1 MKLYDAKT
9 SFAAGEL
16 SPVLHA
22 RIDLAQYHVGARTIR
37 NFIVLPQGALI
48 NRPGTTVLDPERSY
62 GAVRLVP
69 FVFSEED
76 SCVLAFGDGFVDRY
90 SFTGFRERI
99 QDSPYKT
106 AHLAR
111 LRWLQSADVLYLF
124 HPDVPIHMLRREME
138 NGHRVWKFAKVE
150 LDKGPFEDTNTDE
163 TKKLSFTE
171 LADFKYDM
179 HANFPLFLTWDLL
192 EALLKVEVKVKAAAG
207 DMELKPG
214 AKLPDGT
221 IPFGEWQ
228 TVKNVFGA
236 FTWRTTGK
244 WTGTVV
250 VERCLPEGW
259 VGKDEAHWT
268 WEPFKRYFS
277 NTGAEENFSFSGT
290 VEEYATHFRFAY
302 AGPANRVV
310 VSYSYEGGLIERILR
325 VKEIQNQQEATV
337 EDVEK
342 KGGYIPETDAW
353 SIGAFGPHYGYPSL
367 GIFHQERLV
376 LAATRHSPQT
386 LWMSQPASWHDFS
399 TSIPTKDSDSITVTL
414 ASKEVNAI
422 RGLASRGDLLIFTAG
437 AEWSAKA
444 GAKTDVFTPS
454 SIVITPSGYRGSHRL
469 APLDVGDATLYVQR
483 QGTTVRSMGYSL
495 EIDGYSSSDVSILAA
510 HIFEN
515 NPIVEWAYQQS
526 PWSIVWCALA
536 DGTVGALTIQREHQV
551 AAWARQIFGPGGHR
565 VEGVCC
571 IPGDVQDDLY
581 LAVRRGNGLQVER
594 LNRRFDG
601 AGSFKDAGAYTVHSV
616 LECLDWEQSAN
627 GTIQGRHKQ
636 VPALTLRLF
645 RTVTLKGGIVTE
657 NGAGL
662 DVLQFPDA
670 DSPGP
675 ADRLYTGDV
684 RLVAP
689 GGVGR
694 TCRVRLE
701 NDEPHPVTIL
711 GIFPEVVINAEEN

>member
-22 RIDLAQYHVGARTIR
+22 RVDLAQYHVGARAIR
-37 NFIVLPQGALI
+37 NFIVLPQGALV
-48 NRPGTTVLDPERSY
+48 NRPGTTVLDPGRSY

-90 SFTGFRERI
+90 TFTGFRERI
-99 QDSPYKT
+99 PGSPYKSS
-106 AHLAR
+106 HLAR

-138 NGHRVWKFAKVE
+138 NGRRVWKFAKVE
-150 LDKGPFEDTNTDE
+150 LDKGPFEDANTDE
-163 TKKLSFTE
+163 EKKLSFTE
-171 LADFKYDM
+171 RADFKYDM
-179 HANFPLFLTWDLL
+179 HANFPLFLTYDLL
-192 EALLKVEVKVKAAAG
+192 EALIKVEVKVKAWS
-207 DMELKPG
+207 DTFELKPAG
-214 AKLPDGT
+214 VTA
-221 IPFGEWQ
+221 FGEPV
-228 TVKNVFGA
+228 TVRNVFGA
-236 FTWRTTGK
+236 FSYRTTGK
-244 WTGTVV
+244 WTGTVK

-259 VGKDEAHWT
+259 VGKDEAD
-268 WEPFKRYFS
+268 WEWEEFKEYFS
-277 NTGAEENFSFSGT
+277 DGDAEENFAFSGT

-302 AGPANRVV
+302 AGPKRRVV
-310 VSYSYEGGLIERILR
+310 IAFDYEGGLIERVFR
-325 VKEIQNQQEATV
+325 VKEIISQQRAIV

-353 SIGAFGPHYGYPSL
+353 AIGAFGPHYGYPSL

-414 ASKEVNAI
+414 ASKEINAI

-437 AEWSAKA
+437 AEWAAKA

-469 APLDVGDATLYVQR
+469 APLDVGDATLFVQR

-495 EIDGYSSSDVSILAA
+495 EIDGYSSSDISILAA
-510 HIFEN
+510 HIFEG
-515 NPIVEWAYQQS
+515 NPVVEWAYQQS

-551 AAWARQIFGPGGHR
+551 TAWTRQIFGAQGHK

-594 LNRRFDG
+594 LNRRLDEGG
-601 AGSFKDAGAYTVHSV
+601 AESFKDAGAYAVHSV

-627 GTIQGRHKQ
+627 GTLQGRHKQ

-657 NGAGL
+657 NGAEL

-701 NDEPHPVTIL
+701 NDEPYPVTIL
-711 GIFPEVVINAEEN
+711 GIFPEVILNEN

>member
-1 MKLYDAKT
+1 M
-9 SFAAGEL
+9 
-16 SPVLHA
+16 
-22 RIDLAQYHVGARTIR
+22 
-37 NFIVLPQGALI
+37 
-48 NRPGTTVLDPERSY
+48 
-62 GAVRLVP
+62 RLVP

-90 SFTGFRERI
+90 TYTGYRERI
-99 QDSPYKT
+99 PDSPYKA

-150 LDKGPFEDTNTDE
+150 LDKGPFEDANTDE

-171 LADFKYDM
+171 LPDFKYGM

-192 EALLKVEVKVKAAAG
+192 EALLKVEVKIKGWSDTFEVKPAG
-207 DMELKPG
+207 VT
-214 AKLPDGT
+214 A
-221 IPFGEWQ
+221 FGEWV

-236 FTWRTTGK
+236 FTYRTTGK
-244 WTGTVV
+244 WTGTIK

-259 VGKDEAHWT
+259 VGKDEAD
-268 WEPFKRYFS
+268 WEWEEFKEYFS
-277 NTGAEENFSFSGT
+277 DGVAEENFAFSGT

-302 AGPANRVV
+302 AGPKRRVV
-310 VSYSYEGGLIERILR
+310 IAFDYEGGLIERILR
-325 VKEIQNQQEATV
+325 VKEIISQQRAIV

-414 ASKEVNAI
+414 ASKEINAI
-422 RGLASRGDLLIFTAG
+422 QGLASRGDLLIFTVG
-437 AEWSAKA
+437 GEWAAKA

-469 APLDVGDATLYVQR
+469 APLDVGDATLFVQR

-495 EIDGYSSSDVSILAA
+495 EIDGYSSSDISILAA
-510 HIFEN
+510 HMFEN
-515 NPIVEWAYQQS
+515 NPVVAWAYQQT
-526 PWSIVWCALA
+526 PWSIVWCVLA
-536 DGTVGALTIQREHQV
+536 DGTVGTLTLQREHQV
-551 AAWARQIFGPGGHR
+551 TAWTRQVFGLQGHK
-565 VEGVCC
+565 VGGVCC

-581 LAVRRGNGLQVER
+581 LAVRRGDGLQVER
-594 LNRRFDG
+594 LNRRLDTGTSG
-601 AGSFKDAGAYTVHSV
+601 ATFKDAGAYTVHSV
-616 LECLDWEQSAN
+616 LECLDWEQSVN
-627 GTIQGRHKQ
+627 GTLQGRHKQ
-636 VPALTLRLF
+636 VPALTLRLL

-657 NGAGL
+657 NGADL

-675 ADRLYTGDV
+675 ANRLYTGDV

-701 NDEPHPVTIL
+701 NDEPYPVTIL
-711 GIFPEVVINAEEN
+711 GIFPEVILNED

>member
-22 RIDLAQYHVGARTIR
+22 RVDLAQYHVGARAIR
-37 NFIVLPQGALI
+37 NFIVLPQGALV
-48 NRPGTTVLDPERSY
+48 NRPGTTVLDPGRSY

-90 SFTGFRERI
+90 TFTGFRERI
-99 QDSPYKT
+99 PGSPYKSS
-106 AHLAR
+106 HLAR

-138 NGHRVWKFAKVE
+138 NGRRVWKFAKVE
-150 LDKGPFEDTNTDE
+150 LDKGPFEDANTDE
-163 TKKLSFTE
+163 EKKLSFTE
-171 LADFKYDM
+171 RADFKYDM
-179 HANFPLFLTWDLL
+179 HANFPLFLTYDLL
-192 EALLKVEVKVKAAAG
+192 EALIKVEVKVKAWS
-207 DMELKPG
+207 DTFELKPAG
-214 AKLPDGT
+214 VTA
-221 IPFGEWQ
+221 FGEPV
-228 TVKNVFGA
+228 TVRNVFGA
-236 FTWRTTGK
+236 FSYRTTGK
-244 WTGTVV
+244 WTGTVK

-259 VGKDEAHWT
+259 VGKDEAD
-268 WEPFKRYFS
+268 WEWEEFKEYFS
-277 NTGAEENFSFSGT
+277 DGDAEENFAFSGT

-302 AGPANRVV
+302 AGPKRRVV
-310 VSYSYEGGLIERILR
+310 IAFDYEGGLIERVFR
-325 VKEIQNQQEATV
+325 VKEIISQQRAIV

-353 SIGAFGPHYGYPSL
+353 AIGAFGPHYGYPSL

-414 ASKEVNAI
+414 ASKEINAI

-437 AEWSAKA
+437 AEWAAKA

-469 APLDVGDATLYVQR
+469 APLDVGDATLFVQR

-495 EIDGYSSSDVSILAA
+495 EIDGYSSSDISILAA
-510 HIFEN
+510 HIFEG
-515 NPIVEWAYQQS
+515 NPVVEWAYQQS

-551 AAWARQIFGPGGHR
+551 TAWTRQIFGAQGHK

-594 LNRRFDG
+594 LNRRLDT
-601 AGSFKDAGAYTVHSV
+601 AAPDATFKDAGAYPVHSV

-627 GTIQGRHKQ
+627 GTLQGRHKQ

-657 NGAGL
+657 NGAEL
-662 DVLQFPDA
+662 DVLQFPNA

-701 NDEPHPVTIL
+701 NDEPYPVTIL
-711 GIFPEVVINAEEN
+711 GIFPEVVVNAEEN

>member
-22 RIDLAQYHVGARTIR
+22 RVDLAQYHVGARAIR
-37 NFIVLPQGALI
+37 NFIVLPQGALV
-48 NRPGTTVLDPERSY
+48 NRPGTTVLDPGRSY

-90 SFTGFRERI
+90 SFTGYRERI
-99 QDSPYKT
+99 PGSPYKA

-124 HPDVPIHMLRREME
+124 HPDVPIHMLRRETE
-138 NGHRVWKFAKVE
+138 NGRRVWKFAKVE
-150 LDKGPFEDTNTDE
+150 LDKGPFEDANTDE
-163 TKKLSFTE
+163 EKKLSFTE
-171 LADFKYDM
+171 RADFKYDM

-192 EALLKVEVKVKAAAG
+192 EVLIKVEVKVKAWSDTFELRPAG
-207 DMELKPG
+207 VT
-214 AKLPDGT
+214 A
-221 IPFGEWQ
+221 FGEPV
-228 TVKNVFGA
+228 TVRNVFGA
-236 FTWRTTGK
+236 FSYRTTGK
-244 WTGTVV
+244 WTGTIR

-259 VGKDEAHWT
+259 VGKPSEDEWV
-268 WEPFKRYFS
+268 WEPFKEYFS
-277 NTGAEENFSFSGT
+277 DGNAEENFAFSGA
-290 VEEYATHFRFAY
+290 VEEYATHFRFSY
-302 AGPANRVV
+302 AGPKNRVV
-310 VSYSYEGGLIERILR
+310 VAFDYEGGLIERILR
-325 VKEIQNQQEATV
+325 VKEIISQQEATV

-437 AEWSAKA
+437 AEWAAKA

-469 APLDVGDATLYVQR
+469 APLDVGDATLFVQR

-495 EIDGYSSSDVSILAA
+495 EIDGYSSSDISILAA
-510 HIFEN
+510 HIFEG
-515 NPIVEWAYQQS
+515 NPVVEWAYQQS

-551 AAWARQIFGPGGHR
+551 TAWTRQIFGAQGHK

-594 LNRRFDG
+594 LNRRLDEGG
-601 AGSFKDAGAYTVHSV
+601 AESFKDAGAYAVHSV

-627 GTIQGRHKQ
+627 GTLQGRHKQ

-657 NGAGL
+657 NGAEL

-701 NDEPHPVTIL
+701 NDEPYPVTIL
-711 GIFPEVVINAEEN
+711 GIFPEVILNEN

>member
-22 RIDLAQYHVGARTIR
+22 RVDLAQYHVGARTIR

-48 NRPGTTVLDPERSY
+48 NRPGTTVLDPGRSY

-106 AHLAR
+106 SHLAR
-111 LRWLQSADVLYLF
+111 LWWLQSADVLYLF

-150 LDKGPFEDTNTDE
+150 LDKGPFEDANTDSD
-163 TKKLSFTE
+163 KKLSFTE
-171 LADFKYDM
+171 RPDFKYDM
-179 HANFPLFLTWDLL
+179 HANFPLFLSYDLL
-192 EALLKVEVKVKAAAG
+192 GALLKVEVKVKAWS
-207 DMELKPG
+207 DTFELKP
-214 AKLPDGT
+214 ADVT
-221 IPFGEWQ
+221 TFGEPV
-228 TVKNVFGA
+228 TVRNVFGA
-236 FTWRTTGK
+236 FSYRTTGK
-244 WTGTVV
+244 WTGTVK

-259 VGKDEAHWT
+259 VGKEESAWV
-268 WEPFKRYFS
+268 WEEFKEYFS
-277 NTGAEENFSFSGT
+277 DGDAEENFSFSGA
-290 VEEYATHFRFAY
+290 VEEYATHFRFSY
-302 AGPANRVV
+302 AGPKKRVIV
-310 VSYSYEGGLIERILR
+310 TFSYEGGVIERILR
-325 VKEIQNQQEATV
+325 VKEIISQQRAIV

-342 KGGYIPETDAW
+342 KGGYIPDTDAW
-353 SIGAFGPHYGYPSL
+353 AIGAFGPHYGYPSM

-422 RGLASRGDLLIFTAG
+422 RGLASRGDLLILTSG
-437 AEWSAKA
+437 GEWQAKA

-454 SIVITPSGYRGSHRL
+454 SIVITPSGYRGSHTL
-469 APLDVGDATLYVQR
+469 APLDVGDVTLFVQR
-483 QGTTVRSMGYSL
+483 HGTTVRSMGYSL
-495 EIDGYSSSDVSILAA
+495 EVDGYTSSDVSILAA
-510 HIFEN
+510 HMFEN
-515 NPIVEWAYQQS
+515 NPVVAWAYQQT
-526 PWSIVWCALA
+526 PWSVVWCVLA

-551 AAWARQIFGPGGHR
+551 TAWTRQVFGPQGHK
-565 VEGVCC
+565 VKDVCC
-571 IPGDVQDDLY
+571 IPGTTQDDVY
-581 LAVRRGNGLQVER
+581 LAVGRGDGLQVER

-601 AGSFKDAGAYTVHSV
+601 AGSFKDAGAHTVHSV
-616 LECLDWEQSAN
+616 LECLDWEQQVN
-627 GTIQGRHKQ
+627 GTLQGRHKQ
-636 VPALTLRLF
+636 VPALTLRLL
-645 RTVTLKGGIVTE
+645 RTVSLKGGIVTE
-657 NGAGL
+657 NSAEL
-662 DVLQFPDA
+662 DALQFPGSE
-670 DSPGP
+670 SPGASSAP
-675 ADRLYTGDV
+675 YTGDV

-701 NDEPHPVTIL
+701 NDEPYPVTIL
-711 GIFPEVVINAEEN
+711 GIFPEVILNED

>member
-22 RIDLAQYHVGARTIR
+22 RVDLAQYHVGARAIR
-37 NFIVLPQGALI
+37 NFIVLPQGALV

-90 SFTGFRERI
+90 TFTGFRERI
-99 QDSPYKT
+99 PGSPYKSS
-106 AHLAR
+106 HLAR

-138 NGHRVWKFAKVE
+138 NGRRVWKFAKVE
-150 LDKGPFEDTNTDE
+150 LDKGPFEDANTDE
-163 TKKLSFTE
+163 EKKLSFTE
-171 LADFKYDM
+171 QSNFKYEM
-179 HANFPLFLTWDLL
+179 HANFPLFLTYDLL
-192 EALLKVEVKVKAAAG
+192 EALIKVEVKIKGWSDTFEVKPAG
-207 DMELKPG
+207 VT
-214 AKLPDGT
+214 A
-221 IPFGEWQ
+221 FGEWV

-236 FTWRTTGK
+236 FTYRTTGK
-244 WTGTVV
+244 WTGTIKVD
-250 VERCLPEGW
+250 RCLPEGW
-259 VGKDEAHWT
+259 VGKDEAD
-268 WEPFKRYFS
+268 WEWEEFKEYFS
-277 NTGAEENFSFSGT
+277 DGDAEENFAFSGT

-302 AGPANRVV
+302 AGPKRRVV
-310 VSYSYEGGLIERILR
+310 IAFDYEGGLIERVFR
-325 VKEIQNQQEATV
+325 VKEIISQQRAIV

-414 ASKEVNAI
+414 ASKEINEI

-469 APLDVGDATLYVQR
+469 APLDVGDATLFVQR

-495 EIDGYSSSDVSILAA
+495 EIDGYSSSDISILAA
-510 HIFEN
+510 HIFEG
-515 NPIVEWAYQQS
+515 NPVVEWAYQQT
-526 PWSIVWCALA
+526 PWSIVWCVLA
-536 DGTVGALTIQREHQV
+536 DGTVGTLTLQREHQV
-551 AAWARQIFGPGGHR
+551 TAWTRQVFGLQGHK
-565 VEGVCC
+565 VGGVCC
-571 IPGDVQDDLY
+571 IPGDVQDDVY
-581 LAVRRGNGLQVER
+581 LAVRRGDGLQVER
-594 LNRRFDG
+594 LNRRLDTAASG
-601 AGSFKDAGAYTVHSV
+601 ATFKDAGAYTVHSV

-627 GTIQGRHKQ
+627 GTLQGRHKQ
-636 VPALTLRLF
+636 VPTLTLRLF
-645 RTVTLKGGIVTE
+645 RTVTLRGGIVTE
-657 NGAGL
+657 NGAEL
-662 DVLQFPDA
+662 DVLQFPNA

-701 NDEPHPVTIL
+701 NDEPYPVTIL
-711 GIFPEVVINAEEN
+711 GIFPEVVISAEEN

>member
-99 QDSPYKT
+99 QDSPYKSS
-106 AHLAR
+106 HLAR

-124 HPDVPIHMLRREME
+124 HPDVPIHTLRREME

-171 LADFKYDM
+171 RPDFKYDL
-179 HANFPLFLTWDLL
+179 HANFPLFLTYDLL
-192 EALLKVEVKVKAAAG
+192 EALIKVEVKIKAWSDTFEVKPAG
-207 DMELKPG
+207 VT
-214 AKLPDGT
+214 A
-221 IPFGEWQ
+221 FGEWV

-236 FTWRTTGK
+236 FTYRTTGK
-244 WTGTVV
+244 WTGTVK

-259 VGKDEAHWT
+259 VGKDEAD
-268 WEPFKRYFS
+268 WEWEEFKEYFS
-277 NTGAEENFSFSGT
+277 DGDAEENFSFSGT
-290 VEEYATHFRFAY
+290 VEEYATHFRFSY
-302 AGPANRVV
+302 AGPKKRVV
-310 VSYSYEGGLIERILR
+310 IAFDYEGGLIERVFR
-325 VKEIQNQQEATV
+325 VKEIISQQRAIV

-342 KGGYIPETDAW
+342 KGGYIPEADAW
-353 SIGAFGPHYGYPSL
+353 AIGAFGPHYGYPSM

-376 LAATRHSPQT
+376 LARTRHSPQSI
-386 LWMSQPASWHDFS
+386 WMSQPASWHDFS
-399 TSIPTKDSDSITVTL
+399 TSIPAKDSDAITVTL
-414 ASKEVNAI
+414 ASTQINEI
-422 RGLASRGDLLIFTAG
+422 RGLASRGDLLLLTSG
-437 AEWSAKA
+437 GEWQAKA

-454 SIVITPSGYRGSHRL
+454 SIVITPSGYRGSHML
-469 APLDVGDATLYVQR
+469 APLDVGDVTLFVQR
-483 QGTTVRSMGYSL
+483 HGTTVRSMGYSL
-495 EIDGYSSSDVSILAA
+495 EVDGYSSSDLSILAA
-510 HIFEN
+510 HMFEN
-515 NPIVEWAYQQS
+515 NPVVAWAYQQT
-526 PWSIVWCALA
+526 PWSVVWCVLA

-594 LNRRFDG
+594 LNRRLDTAASG
-601 AGSFKDAGAYTVHSV
+601 ATFKDAGAYTVHSV

-657 NGAGL
+657 NGADL

-701 NDEPHPVTIL
+701 NDEPYPVTIL
-711 GIFPEVVINAEEN
+711 GIFPEVVVSVEEN

>member
-90 SFTGFRERI
+90 TFTGFRERI
-99 QDSPYKT
+99 PDSPYKSS
-106 AHLAR
+106 HLAR

-138 NGHRVWKFAKVE
+138 NGHRVWRFAKVE
-150 LDKGPFEDTNTDE
+150 LDRGPFEDVNTDE

-171 LADFKYDM
+171 RADFKYDLY
-179 HANFPLFLTWDLL
+179 ANFPLFLTYDLL
-192 EALLKVEVKVKAAAG
+192 EALIKVEVKIKGWSDTFEVKPAGVAA
-207 DMELKPG
+207 
-214 AKLPDGT
+214 
-221 IPFGEWQ
+221 FGEPV

-236 FTWRTTGK
+236 FSYRTTGK
-244 WTGTVV
+244 WTGTVK

-259 VGKDEAHWT
+259 VGKDEAD
-268 WEPFKRYFS
+268 WEWEEFKEYFS
-277 NTGAEENFSFSGT
+277 DGDAEENFSFSGT

-302 AGPANRVV
+302 AGPKRRVV
-310 VSYSYEGGLIERILR
+310 IAFDYEGGLIERVFR
-325 VKEIQNQQEATV
+325 VKEIISQQRAIV

-414 ASKEVNAI
+414 ASKEINEI

-469 APLDVGDATLYVQR
+469 APLDVGDATLFVQR

-495 EIDGYSSSDVSILAA
+495 EIDGYSSSDISILAA
-510 HIFEN
+510 HIFEG
-515 NPIVEWAYQQS
+515 NPVVEWAYQQT
-526 PWSIVWCALA
+526 PWSIVWCVLA
-536 DGTVGALTIQREHQV
+536 DGTVGTLTLQREHQV
-551 AAWARQIFGPGGHR
+551 TAWTRQVFGLQGHK
-565 VEGVCC
+565 VGGVCC
-571 IPGDVQDDLY
+571 IPGDVQDDVY
-581 LAVRRGNGLQVER
+581 LAVRRGDGLQVER
-594 LNRRFDG
+594 LNRRLDTGTSG
-601 AGSFKDAGAYTVHSV
+601 ATFKDAGAYTVHSV

-627 GTIQGRHKQ
+627 GTLQGRHKQ

-645 RTVTLKGGIVTE
+645 RTVTLRGGIVTE
-657 NGAGL
+657 NGAEL
-662 DVLQFPDA
+662 DVLQFPNA

-701 NDEPHPVTIL
+701 NDEPYPVTIL
-711 GIFPEVVINAEEN
+711 GIFPEVVVSAEEN

>member
-22 RIDLAQYHVGARTIR
+22 RVDLAQYHVGARAIR

-48 NRPGTTVLDPERSY
+48 NRPGTTVLDPGRSY

-90 SFTGFRERI
+90 TYTGFHERI
-99 QDSPYKT
+99 QDSPYK
-106 AHLAR
+106 ASHLAR

-138 NGHRVWKFAKVE
+138 NGHRIWKFAKVE

-163 TKKLSFTE
+163 EKKLSFTE
-171 LADFKYDM
+171 QSNFKYEM
-179 HANFPLFLTWDLL
+179 HANFPLFLTYDLL
-192 EALLKVEVKVKAAAG
+192 EALIKVEVKIKGWSDTFEVKPAG
-207 DMELKPG
+207 VT
-214 AKLPDGT
+214 A
-221 IPFGEWQ
+221 FGEWV

-236 FTWRTTGK
+236 FSYRTTGK
-244 WTGTVV
+244 WTGTVK

-259 VGKDEAHWT
+259 VGKDEAD
-268 WEPFKRYFS
+268 WEWEEFKEYFS
-277 NTGAEENFSFSGT
+277 DGDAEENFAFSGT

-302 AGPANRVV
+302 AGPKRRVV
-310 VSYSYEGGLIERILR
+310 IAFDYEGGLIERVFR
-325 VKEIQNQQEATV
+325 VKEIISQQRAIV

-353 SIGAFGPHYGYPSL
+353 AIGAFGPHYGYPSL

-399 TSIPTKDSDSITVTL
+399 TSIPTKDSDAITVTL
-414 ASKEVNAI
+414 ASKEINAI
-422 RGLASRGDLLIFTAG
+422 QGLASRGDLLIFTAG
-437 AEWSAKA
+437 GEWAAKA

-469 APLDVGDATLYVQR
+469 APLDVGDVTLFVQR

-495 EIDGYSSSDVSILAA
+495 EIDGYSSSDISILAA
-510 HIFEN
+510 HMFEN
-515 NPIVEWAYQQS
+515 NPVVAWAYQQT
-526 PWSIVWCALA
+526 PWSIVWCVLA
-536 DGTVGALTIQREHQV
+536 DGTVGTLTLQREHQV
-551 AAWARQIFGPGGHR
+551 TAWTRQVFGLQGHK
-565 VEGVCC
+565 VGGVCC

-581 LAVRRGNGLQVER
+581 LAVRRGDGLQVER
-594 LNRRFDG
+594 LNRRLDTGTSG
-601 AGSFKDAGAYTVHSV
+601 ATFKDAGAYTVHSV

-627 GTIQGRHKQ
+627 GTLQGRHKQ
-636 VPALTLRLF
+636 VPALTLRLL

-657 NGAGL
+657 NGAEL

-711 GIFPEVVINAEEN
+711 GIFPEVVVNAEEN

>member
-48 NRPGTTVLDPERSY
+48 NRPGTTVLDPGRSY

-90 SFTGFRERI
+90 SFTGYRERI
-99 QDSPYKT
+99 QGSPYKSS
-106 AHLAR
+106 HLAR

-124 HPDVPIHMLRREME
+124 HPDVPIHMLRRETE
-138 NGHRVWKFAKVE
+138 NGRRVWKFAKVE
-150 LDKGPFEDTNTDE
+150 LDKGPFEDANTDE

-171 LADFKYDM
+171 QADFKYDM

-192 EALLKVEVKVKAAAG
+192 EALIKVEVKVKAWSDTFELRPAG
-207 DMELKPG
+207 VT
-214 AKLPDGT
+214 A
-221 IPFGEWQ
+221 FGEPV
-228 TVKNVFGA
+228 TVRNVFGA
-236 FTWRTTGK
+236 FSYRTTGK
-244 WTGTVV
+244 WTGTIR

-259 VGKDEAHWT
+259 VGKPSEDEWV
-268 WEPFKRYFS
+268 WEPFKEYFS
-277 NTGAEENFSFSGT
+277 DGNAEENFAFSGA
-290 VEEYATHFRFAY
+290 VEEYATHFRFSY
-302 AGPANRVV
+302 AGPKNRVV
-310 VSYSYEGGLIERILR
+310 VAFDYEGGLIERILR
-325 VKEIQNQQEATV
+325 VKEIISQQEATV

-399 TSIPTKDSDSITVTL
+399 TSIPAKDSDAITVTL
-414 ASKEVNAI
+414 ASKEINEI

-469 APLDVGDATLYVQR
+469 APLDVGDATLFVQR

-495 EIDGYSSSDVSILAA
+495 EIDGYSSSDISILAA
-510 HIFEN
+510 HIFEG
-515 NPIVEWAYQQS
+515 NPVVEWAYQQS

-536 DGTVGALTIQREHQV
+536 DGTVGALTLQREHQV
-551 AAWARQIFGPGGHR
+551 AAWARQVFGPGGHK

-594 LNRRFDG
+594 LDRRFDG
-601 AGSFKDAGAYTVHSV
+601 TGSFKDAGAYAVHSV
-616 LECLDWEQSAN
+616 LECLDWEQSVD
-627 GTIQGRHKQ
+627 GTLQGRHKQ
-636 VPALTLRLF
+636 VPALTLRLL

-657 NGAGL
+657 NSAEL
-662 DVLQFPDA
+662 DALQFPGSE
-670 DSPGP
+670 SPGASSAP
-675 ADRLYTGDV
+675 YTGDV

-701 NDEPHPVTIL
+701 NDEPYPVTIL

>member
-37 NFIVLPQGALI
+37 NFLVLPQGALV
-48 NRPGTTVLDPERSY
+48 NRPGTTVLDPGRSY

-90 SFTGFRERI
+90 TYTGFHERI

-106 AHLAR
+106 SHLAR

-138 NGHRVWKFAKVE
+138 NGHRIWKFAKVE

-163 TKKLSFTE
+163 EKKLSFTE
-171 LADFKYDM
+171 QSNFKYEM
-179 HANFPLFLTWDLL
+179 HANFPLFLTYDLL
-192 EALLKVEVKVKAAAG
+192 EALIKVEVKIKGWSDTFEVKPAG
-207 DMELKPG
+207 VT
-214 AKLPDGT
+214 A
-221 IPFGEWQ
+221 FGEWV

-236 FTWRTTGK
+236 FSYRTTGK
-244 WTGTVV
+244 WTGTVK

-259 VGKDEAHWT
+259 VGKDEAD
-268 WEPFKRYFS
+268 WEWEEFKEYFS
-277 NTGAEENFSFSGT
+277 DGDAEENFAFSGT

-302 AGPANRVV
+302 AGPKRRVV
-310 VSYSYEGGLIERILR
+310 IAFDYEGGLIERVLR
-325 VKEIQNQQEATV
+325 VKEIISQQRAIV
-337 EDVEK
+337 KDVEK

-353 SIGAFGPHYGYPSL
+353 AIGAFGPHYGYPSL

-399 TSIPTKDSDSITVTL
+399 TSIPAKDSDAITVTL
-414 ASKEVNAI
+414 ASKEINAI
-422 RGLASRGDLLIFTAG
+422 QGLASRGDLLIFTTG
-437 AEWSAKA
+437 GEWSAKA

-469 APLDVGDATLYVQR
+469 APLDVGDVTLFVQR

-495 EIDGYSSSDVSILAA
+495 EIDGYSSSDISILAA
-510 HIFEN
+510 HMFEN
-515 NPIVEWAYQQS
+515 NPVVAWAYQQT
-526 PWSIVWCALA
+526 PWSIVWCVLA
-536 DGTVGALTIQREHQV
+536 DGTVGTLTLQREHQV
-551 AAWARQIFGPGGHR
+551 TAWTRQVFGLQGHK
-565 VEGVCC
+565 VGGVCC

-581 LAVRRGNGLQVER
+581 LAVRRGDGLQVER
-594 LNRRFDG
+594 LNRRLDTGTSG
-601 AGSFKDAGAYTVHSV
+601 ATFKDAGAYTVHSV
-616 LECLDWEQSAN
+616 LECLDWEQSVN
-627 GTIQGRHKQ
+627 GTLQGRHKQ
-636 VPALTLRLF
+636 VPALTLRLL

-657 NGAGL
+657 NGAEL
-662 DVLQFPDA
+662 DTLQFPDA

-675 ADRLYTGDV
+675 ADRLYTGDI

-701 NDEPHPVTIL
+701 NDEPYPVTIL
-711 GIFPEVVINAEEN
+711 GIFPEVVVSVEEN

>member
-22 RIDLAQYHVGARTIR
+22 RVDLAQYHVGARAIR

-48 NRPGTTVLDPERSY
+48 NRPGTTVLDPGRSY

-90 SFTGFRERI
+90 TYTGFHERI

-106 AHLAR
+106 SHLAR

-138 NGHRVWKFAKVE
+138 NGHRIWKFAKVE

-163 TKKLSFTE
+163 EKKLSFTE
-171 LADFKYDM
+171 QSNFKYEM
-179 HANFPLFLTWDLL
+179 HANFPLFLTYDLL
-192 EALLKVEVKVKAAAG
+192 EALIKVEVKIKGWSDTFEVKPAG
-207 DMELKPG
+207 VT
-214 AKLPDGT
+214 A
-221 IPFGEWQ
+221 FGEWV

-236 FTWRTTGK
+236 FSYRTTGK
-244 WTGTVV
+244 WTGTVK

-259 VGKDEAHWT
+259 VGKDEAD
-268 WEPFKRYFS
+268 WEWEEFKEYFS
-277 NTGAEENFSFSGT
+277 DGDAEENFAFSGT

-302 AGPANRVV
+302 AGPKRRVV
-310 VSYSYEGGLIERILR
+310 IAFDYEGGLIERVFR
-325 VKEIQNQQEATV
+325 VKEIISQQRAIV

-353 SIGAFGPHYGYPSL
+353 AIGAFGPHYGYPSL

-399 TSIPTKDSDSITVTL
+399 TSIPTKDSDAITVTL
-414 ASKEVNAI
+414 ASKEINAI
-422 RGLASRGDLLIFTAG
+422 QGLASRGDLLIFTAG
-437 AEWSAKA
+437 GEWAAKA

-469 APLDVGDATLYVQR
+469 APLDVGDVTLFVQR

-495 EIDGYSSSDVSILAA
+495 EIDGYSSSDISILAA
-510 HIFEN
+510 HMFEN
-515 NPIVEWAYQQS
+515 NPVVAWAYQQT
-526 PWSIVWCALA
+526 PWSIVWCVLA
-536 DGTVGALTIQREHQV
+536 DGTVGTLTLQREHQV
-551 AAWARQIFGPGGHR
+551 TAWTRQVFGLQGHK
-565 VEGVCC
+565 VGGVCC

-581 LAVRRGNGLQVER
+581 LAVRRGDGLQVER
-594 LNRRFDG
+594 LNRRLDTGTSG
-601 AGSFKDAGAYTVHSV
+601 ATFKDAGAYTVHSV

-627 GTIQGRHKQ
+627 GTLQGRHKQ
-636 VPALTLRLF
+636 VPALTLRLL

-657 NGAGL
+657 NGAEL

-675 ADRLYTGDV
+675 ADRLSTGDV

-701 NDEPHPVTIL
+701 NDEPYPVTIL
-711 GIFPEVVINAEEN
+711 GIFPEVVVNAEEN

>member
-37 NFIVLPQGALI
+37 NFLVLPQGALI
-48 NRPGTTVLDPERSY
+48 NRPGTTVLDPGRSY

-90 SFTGFRERI
+90 TYTGFHERI

-106 AHLAR
+106 SHLAR

-138 NGHRVWKFAKVE
+138 NGHRIWKFAKVE

-163 TKKLSFTE
+163 EKKLSFTE
-171 LADFKYDM
+171 QSNFKYEM
-179 HANFPLFLTWDLL
+179 HANFPLFLTYDLL
-192 EALLKVEVKVKAAAG
+192 EALIKVEVKIKGWSDTFEVKPAG
-207 DMELKPG
+207 VT
-214 AKLPDGT
+214 A
-221 IPFGEWQ
+221 FGEWV

-236 FTWRTTGK
+236 FSYRTTGK
-244 WTGTVV
+244 WTGTVK

-259 VGKDEAHWT
+259 VGKDEAD
-268 WEPFKRYFS
+268 WEWEEFKEYFS
-277 NTGAEENFSFSGT
+277 DGDAEENFAFSGT

-302 AGPANRVV
+302 AGPKRRIVIAFD
-310 VSYSYEGGLIERILR
+310 YEGGLIERVFR
-325 VKEIQNQQEATV
+325 VKEIISQQRAIV

-353 SIGAFGPHYGYPSL
+353 AIGAFGPHYGYPSL

-399 TSIPTKDSDSITVTL
+399 TSIPTKDSDAITVTL
-414 ASKEVNAI
+414 ASKEINAI
-422 RGLASRGDLLIFTAG
+422 QGLASRGDLLIFTAG
-437 AEWSAKA
+437 GEWAAKA

-469 APLDVGDATLYVQR
+469 APLDVGDVTLFVQR

-495 EIDGYSSSDVSILAA
+495 EIDGYSSSDISILAA
-510 HIFEN
+510 HMFEN
-515 NPIVEWAYQQS
+515 NPVVAWAYQQT
-526 PWSIVWCALA
+526 PWSIVWCVLA
-536 DGTVGALTIQREHQV
+536 DGTVGTLTLQREHQV
-551 AAWARQIFGPGGHR
+551 TAWTRQVFGLQGHK
-565 VEGVCC
+565 VGGVCC

-581 LAVRRGNGLQVER
+581 LAVRRGDGLQVER
-594 LNRRFDG
+594 LNRRLDTGTSG
-601 AGSFKDAGAYTVHSV
+601 ATFKDAGAYTVHSV
-616 LECLDWEQSAN
+616 LECLDWEQSVN
-627 GTIQGRHKQ
+627 GTLQGRHKQ
-636 VPALTLRLF
+636 VPALTLRLL

-657 NGAGL
+657 NGAEL
-662 DVLQFPDA
+662 DTLQFPDA

-701 NDEPHPVTIL
+701 NDEPYPVTIL
-711 GIFPEVVINAEEN
+711 GIFPEVVVNAEEN

>member
-62 GAVRLVP
+62 GAARLVP

-99 QDSPYKT
+99 PDSPYKSS
-106 AHLAR
+106 HLAR

-124 HPDVPIHMLRREME
+124 HPDVPIHTLRREME

-150 LDKGPFEDTNTDE
+150 LDKGPFEDANTDE
-163 TKKLSFTE
+163 KKKLSFIE
-171 LADFKYDM
+171 RPNFQYWLS
-179 HANFPLFLTWDLL
+179 ANFPLFLTYDLL
-192 EALLKVEVKVKAAAG
+192 DALLKIEVKVKAWSGTLDLA
-207 DMELKPG
+207 PG
-214 AKLPDGT
+214 VPVV
-221 IPFGEWQ
+221 
-228 TVKNVFGA
+228 VKDVFGP
-236 FTWRTTGK
+236 FTYRTTGK
-244 WTGTVV
+244 WTGSVK
-250 VERCLPEGW
+250 VERCPPEGW
-259 VGKDEAHWT
+259 VGKANEGEWV
-268 WEPFKRYFS
+268 WGNFKEYFS
-277 NTGAEENFSFSGT
+277 DKDAEENFAFSGT
-290 VEEYATHFRFAY
+290 VEEYATHFRFTY
-302 AGPANRVV
+302 SGTKKRVV
-310 VSYSYEGGLIERILR
+310 LAFDYEGGLIERILR

-353 SIGAFGPHYGYPSL
+353 AIGAFGPHYGYPSL

-399 TSIPTKDSDSITVTL
+399 TSIPAKDTDAITVTL
-414 ASKEVNAI
+414 ASKEVNEI

-469 APLDVGDATLYVQR
+469 APLDVGDVTLFVQR
-483 QGTTVRSMGYSL
+483 HGTTVRSMGYSL
-495 EIDGYSSSDVSILAA
+495 EVDGYSSSDISILAA
-510 HIFEN
+510 HMFEG
-515 NPIVEWAYQQS
+515 NPVVDWAYQQS
-526 PWSIVWCALA
+526 PWSVVWCVLA

-551 AAWARQIFGPGGHR
+551 TAWTRQAFGPDGHK

-571 IPGDVQDDLY
+571 IPGATQDDVY

-601 AGSFKDAGAYTVHSV
+601 AGSFKDAGAYAVHSV
-616 LECLDWEQSAN
+616 LECLDWEQSVD
-627 GTIQGRHKQ
+627 GTLQGRHKQ

-645 RTVTLKGGIVTE
+645 RTVTLRGGIVTE
-657 NGAGL
+657 NGAEL

-701 NDEPHPVTIL
+701 NDEPSPVTIL
-711 GIFPEVVINAEEN
+711 GIFPEVVISAEEN

>member
-22 RIDLAQYHVGARTIR
+22 RVDLAQYHVGARAIR

-48 NRPGTTVLDPERSY
+48 NRPGTTVLDPGRSY

-90 SFTGFRERI
+90 TYTGFHERI

-106 AHLAR
+106 SHLAR

-138 NGHRVWKFAKVE
+138 NGHRIWKFAKVE

-163 TKKLSFTE
+163 EKKLSFTE
-171 LADFKYDM
+171 QSNFKYEM
-179 HANFPLFLTWDLL
+179 HANFPLFLTYDLL
-192 EALLKVEVKVKAAAG
+192 EALIKVEVKIKGWSDTFEVKPAG
-207 DMELKPG
+207 VT
-214 AKLPDGT
+214 A
-221 IPFGEWQ
+221 FGEWV

-236 FTWRTTGK
+236 FSYRTTGK
-244 WTGTVV
+244 WTGTVK

-259 VGKDEAHWT
+259 VGKDEAD
-268 WEPFKRYFS
+268 WEWEEFKEYFS
-277 NTGAEENFSFSGT
+277 DGDAEENFAFSGT

-302 AGPANRVV
+302 AGPKRRVV
-310 VSYSYEGGLIERILR
+310 IAFDYEGGLIERVFR
-325 VKEIQNQQEATV
+325 VKEIISQQRAIV

-353 SIGAFGPHYGYPSL
+353 AIGAFGPHYGYPSL

-399 TSIPTKDSDSITVTL
+399 TSIPAKDSDAITVTL
-414 ASKEVNAI
+414 ASKEINAI
-422 RGLASRGDLLIFTAG
+422 QGLASRGDLLIFTAG
-437 AEWSAKA
+437 GEWAAKA

-469 APLDVGDATLYVQR
+469 APLDVGDVTLFVQR

-495 EIDGYSSSDVSILAA
+495 EIDGYSSSDISILAA
-510 HIFEN
+510 HMFEN
-515 NPIVEWAYQQS
+515 NPVVAWAYQQT
-526 PWSIVWCALA
+526 PWSIVWCVLA
-536 DGTVGALTIQREHQV
+536 DGTVGTLTLQREHQV
-551 AAWARQIFGPGGHR
+551 TAWTRQVFGLQGHK
-565 VEGVCC
+565 VGGVCC
-571 IPGDVQDDLY
+571 IPGDVQDDVY
-581 LAVRRGNGLQVER
+581 LAVRRGDGLQVER
-594 LNRRFDG
+594 LNRRLDT
-601 AGSFKDAGAYTVHSV
+601 AAPDATFKDAGAYPVHSV

-627 GTIQGRHKQ
+627 GTLQGRHKQ
-636 VPALTLRLF
+636 VPTLTLRLF
-645 RTVTLKGGIVTE
+645 RTVTLRGGIVTE
-657 NGAGL
+657 NGAEL
-662 DVLQFPDA
+662 DVLQFPNA

-701 NDEPHPVTIL
+701 NDEPYPVTIL
-711 GIFPEVVINAEEN
+711 GIFPEVVVNAEEN

>member
-22 RIDLAQYHVGARTIR
+22 RVDLAQYHVGARAIR
-37 NFIVLPQGALI
+37 NFIVLPQGALV
-48 NRPGTTVLDPERSY
+48 NRPGTTVLDPGRSY

-99 QDSPYKT
+99 PDSPYK
-106 AHLAR
+106 ASHLPR
-111 LRWLQSADVLYLF
+111 LRWLQSADVLYIF

-150 LDKGPFEDTNTDE
+150 LDKGPFEDMNTDE

-171 LADFKYDM
+171 LPDFKYEM
-179 HANFPLFLTWDLL
+179 HANFPLFLTYDLL
-192 EALLKVEVKVKAAAG
+192 EALIKVEVKIKGWSDTFEVKPAG
-207 DMELKPG
+207 VT
-214 AKLPDGT
+214 A
-221 IPFGEWQ
+221 FGEWV

-236 FTWRTTGK
+236 FSYRTTGK
-244 WTGTVV
+244 WTGTVK

-259 VGKDEAHWT
+259 VGKDEAD
-268 WEPFKRYFS
+268 WEWEEFKEYFS
-277 NTGAEENFSFSGT
+277 DGDAEENFAFSGT

-302 AGPANRVV
+302 AGPKRRVV
-310 VSYSYEGGLIERILR
+310 IAFDYEGGLIERVFR
-325 VKEIQNQQEATV
+325 VKEIISQQRAIV

-353 SIGAFGPHYGYPSL
+353 AIGAFGPHYGYPSL

-399 TSIPTKDSDSITVTL
+399 TSIPTKDSDAITVTL
-414 ASKEVNAI
+414 ASKEINAI
-422 RGLASRGDLLIFTAG
+422 QGLASRGDLLIFTAG
-437 AEWSAKA
+437 GEWAAKA

-469 APLDVGDATLYVQR
+469 APLDVGDVTLFVQR

-495 EIDGYSSSDVSILAA
+495 EIDGYSSSDISILAA
-510 HIFEN
+510 HMFEN
-515 NPIVEWAYQQS
+515 NPVVAWAYQQT
-526 PWSIVWCALA
+526 PWSIVWCVLA
-536 DGTVGALTIQREHQV
+536 DGTVGTLTLQREHQV
-551 AAWARQIFGPGGHR
+551 TAWTRQIFGAQGHK

-594 LNRRFDG
+594 LNRRLDT
-601 AGSFKDAGAYTVHSV
+601 AAPDATFKDAGAYPVHSV

-627 GTIQGRHKQ
+627 GTLQGRHKQ

-657 NGAGL
+657 NGAEL

-701 NDEPHPVTIL
+701 NDEPYPVTIL
-711 GIFPEVVINAEEN
+711 GIFPEVVVNAEEN

>member
-22 RIDLAQYHVGARTIR
+22 RVDLAQYHVGARTIR
-37 NFIVLPQGALI
+37 NFIVLPQGALV
-48 NRPGTTVLDPERSY
+48 NRPGTTVLDPGRSY

-90 SFTGFRERI
+90 TYTGYREHI
-99 QDSPYKT
+99 QGSPYKA

-124 HPDVPIHMLRREME
+124 HPDVPIHMLRRETE
-138 NGHRVWKFAKVE
+138 NGRRVWKFAKVE
-150 LDKGPFEDTNTDE
+150 LDKGPFEDANTDE
-163 TKKLSFTE
+163 EKKLSFTE
-171 LADFKYDM
+171 RADFKYDM

-192 EALLKVEVKVKAAAG
+192 EALIKVEVKIKGWSNTFEVKPAG
-207 DMELKPG
+207 VT
-214 AKLPDGT
+214 A
-221 IPFGEWQ
+221 FGEWV

-236 FTWRTTGK
+236 FSYRTTGK
-244 WTGTVV
+244 WTGTVK

-259 VGKDEAHWT
+259 VGKDEAD
-268 WEPFKRYFS
+268 WEWEEFKEYFS
-277 NTGAEENFSFSGT
+277 DGDAEENFAFSGT

-302 AGPANRVV
+302 AGPKRRIVIAFD
-310 VSYSYEGGLIERILR
+310 YEGGLIERVFR
-325 VKEIQNQQEATV
+325 VKEIISQQRAIV

-414 ASKEVNAI
+414 ASKEINAI

-437 AEWSAKA
+437 AEWATKA

-469 APLDVGDATLYVQR
+469 APLDVGDATLFVQR

-495 EIDGYSSSDVSILAA
+495 EIDGYSSSDISILAA
-510 HIFEN
+510 HIFEG
-515 NPIVEWAYQQS
+515 NPVVEWAYQQT
-526 PWSIVWCALA
+526 PWSIIWCVLA
-536 DGTVGALTIQREHQV
+536 DGTVGTLTLQREHQV
-551 AAWARQIFGPGGHR
+551 TAWTRQIFGAQGHK

-594 LNRRFDG
+594 LNRRLDT
-601 AGSFKDAGAYTVHSV
+601 AAPDATFKDAGAYPVHSV

-627 GTIQGRHKQ
+627 GTLQGRHKQ
-636 VPALTLRLF
+636 VPTLTLRLF
-645 RTVTLKGGIVTE
+645 RTVTLRGGIVTE
-657 NGAGL
+657 NGAEL
-662 DVLQFPDA
+662 DVLQFPNA

-701 NDEPHPVTIL
+701 NDEPYPVTIL
-711 GIFPEVVINAEEN
+711 GIFPEVVISAEEN

>member
-62 GAVRLVP
+62 GAARLVS

-99 QDSPYKT
+99 PDSPYKSS
-106 AHLAR
+106 HLAR

-124 HPDVPIHMLRREME
+124 HPDVPIHTLRREME

-150 LDKGPFEDTNTDE
+150 LDKGPFEEANTDE
-163 TKKLSFTE
+163 KTKLSFIE
-171 LADFKYDM
+171 RPNFQYWLS
-179 HANFPLFLTWDLL
+179 ANFPLFLTYDLL
-192 EALLKVEVKVKAAAG
+192 DALLKIEVKVKAWSGTLDLA
-207 DMELKPG
+207 PG
-214 AKLPDGT
+214 VPVV
-221 IPFGEWQ
+221 
-228 TVKNVFGA
+228 VKDVFGP
-236 FTWRTTGK
+236 FTYRTTGK
-244 WTGTVV
+244 WTGSVK
-250 VERCLPEGW
+250 VERCPPEGW
-259 VGKDEAHWT
+259 VGKANEGEWV
-268 WEPFKRYFS
+268 WENFKEYFS
-277 NTGAEENFSFSGT
+277 DKDAEENFAFSGT
-290 VEEYATHFRFAY
+290 VEEYATHFRFTY
-302 AGPANRVV
+302 SGTKKRVV
-310 VSYSYEGGLIERILR
+310 LAFDYEGGLIERILR

-353 SIGAFGPHYGYPSL
+353 AIGAFGPHYGYPSL

-399 TSIPTKDSDSITVTL
+399 TSIPAKDTDAITVTL
-414 ASKEVNAI
+414 ASKEVNEI

-469 APLDVGDATLYVQR
+469 APLDVGDVTLFVQR
-483 QGTTVRSMGYSL
+483 HGTTVRSMGYSL
-495 EIDGYSSSDVSILAA
+495 EVDGYSSSDISILAA
-510 HIFEN
+510 HMFEG
-515 NPIVEWAYQQS
+515 NPVVDWAYQQS
-526 PWSIVWCALA
+526 PWSVVWCVLA

-551 AAWARQIFGPGGHR
+551 TAWTRQAFGPDGHK

-571 IPGDVQDDLY
+571 IPGATQDDVY

-616 LECLDWEQSAN
+616 LECLDWEQSVD
-627 GTIQGRHKQ
+627 GTLQGRHKQ

-645 RTVTLKGGIVTE
+645 RTVTLRGGIVTE
-657 NGAGL
+657 NGAEL

-670 DSPGP
+670 DLPGP

-701 NDEPHPVTIL
+701 NDEPSPVTIL
-711 GIFPEVVINAEEN
+711 GIFPEVVVSAEEN

>member
-37 NFIVLPQGALI
+37 NFIVLPQGALV
-48 NRPGTTVLDPERSY
+48 NRPGTTVLDPGRSY

-90 SFTGFRERI
+90 TYTGYRERI
-99 QDSPYKT
+99 PDSPYKA

-124 HPDVPIHMLRREME
+124 HSDVPLHMLRRETE
-138 NGHRVWKFAKVE
+138 NGHRVWKFAEVE
-150 LDKGPFEDTNTDE
+150 LDRGPFEDTNTDE
-163 TKKLSFTE
+163 EKKLSFTE
-171 LADFKYDM
+171 LPDFKYGM

-192 EALLKVEVKVKAAAG
+192 EALLKVEVKIKGWSDTFEVKPAG
-207 DMELKPG
+207 VT
-214 AKLPDGT
+214 A
-221 IPFGEWQ
+221 FGEWV

-236 FTWRTTGK
+236 FTYRTTGK
-244 WTGTVV
+244 WTGTIK

-259 VGKDEAHWT
+259 VGKDEAD
-268 WEPFKRYFS
+268 WEWEEFKEYFS
-277 NTGAEENFSFSGT
+277 DGVAEENFAFSGT

-302 AGPANRVV
+302 AGSKRRVV
-310 VSYSYEGGLIERILR
+310 IAFDYEGGLIERILR
-325 VKEIQNQQEATV
+325 VKEIISQQRAIV

-353 SIGAFGPHYGYPSL
+353 AIGAFGPHYGYPSL

-399 TSIPTKDSDSITVTL
+399 TSIPTKDSDAITVTL

-437 AEWSAKA
+437 AEWAAKA

-454 SIVITPSGYRGSHRL
+454 SIVITPSGYRGSHTL
-469 APLDVGDATLYVQR
+469 APLDVGDVTLFVQR

-495 EIDGYSSSDVSILAA
+495 EIDGYSSSDISILAA
-510 HIFEN
+510 HMFEN
-515 NPIVEWAYQQS
+515 NPVVAWAYQQT
-526 PWSIVWCALA
+526 PWSIVWCVLA
-536 DGTVGALTIQREHQV
+536 DGTVGTLTLQREHQV
-551 AAWARQIFGPGGHR
+551 TAWTRQVFGLQGHK
-565 VEGVCC
+565 VGGVCC
-571 IPGDVQDDLY
+571 IPGDVQDDVY
-581 LAVRRGNGLQVER
+581 LAVRRGDGLQVER
-594 LNRRFDG
+594 LNRRLDT
-601 AGSFKDAGAYTVHSV
+601 AASDATFKDAGAYPVHSV

-627 GTIQGRHKQ
+627 GTLQGRHKQ
-636 VPALTLRLF
+636 VPALTLRLL

-657 NGAGL
+657 NGAEL

-701 NDEPHPVTIL
+701 NDEPYPVTIL
-711 GIFPEVVINAEEN
+711 GIFPEVVVSVEEN

>member
-37 NFIVLPQGALI
+37 NFIVLPQGALV
-48 NRPGTTVLDPERSY
+48 NRPGTTVLDPGRSY

-99 QDSPYKT
+99 PDSPYK
-106 AHLAR
+106 ASHLPR
-111 LRWLQSADVLYLF
+111 LRWLQSADVLYIF

-138 NGHRVWKFAKVE
+138 NGHRIWKFAKVE

-163 TKKLSFTE
+163 EKKLSFTE
-171 LADFKYDM
+171 QSNFKYEM
-179 HANFPLFLTWDLL
+179 HANFPLFLTYDLL
-192 EALLKVEVKVKAAAG
+192 EALIKVEVKIKGWSDTFEVKPAG
-207 DMELKPG
+207 VT
-214 AKLPDGT
+214 A
-221 IPFGEWQ
+221 FGEWV

-236 FTWRTTGK
+236 FSYRTTGK
-244 WTGTVV
+244 WTGTVK

-259 VGKDEAHWT
+259 VGKDEAD
-268 WEPFKRYFS
+268 WEWEEFKEYFS
-277 NTGAEENFSFSGT
+277 DGDAEENFAFSGT

-302 AGPANRVV
+302 AGPKRRVV
-310 VSYSYEGGLIERILR
+310 IAFDYEGGLIERVFR
-325 VKEIQNQQEATV
+325 VKEIISQQRAIV

-353 SIGAFGPHYGYPSL
+353 AIGAFGPHYGYPSL

-399 TSIPTKDSDSITVTL
+399 TSIPTKDSDAITVTL
-414 ASKEVNAI
+414 ASKEINAI
-422 RGLASRGDLLIFTAG
+422 QGLASRGDLLIFTTG
-437 AEWSAKA
+437 GEWAAKA

-469 APLDVGDATLYVQR
+469 APLDVGDVTLFVQR

-495 EIDGYSSSDVSILAA
+495 EIDGYSSSDISILAA
-510 HIFEN
+510 HMFEN
-515 NPIVEWAYQQS
+515 NPVVAWAYQQT
-526 PWSIVWCALA
+526 PWSIVWCVLA
-536 DGTVGALTIQREHQV
+536 DGTVGTLTLQREHQV
-551 AAWARQIFGPGGHR
+551 TAWTRQVFGLQGHK
-565 VEGVCC
+565 VGGVCC

-581 LAVRRGNGLQVER
+581 LAVRRGDGLQVER
-594 LNRRFDG
+594 LNRRLDTGTSG
-601 AGSFKDAGAYTVHSV
+601 ATFKDAGAYTVHSV
-616 LECLDWEQSAN
+616 LECLDWEQSVN
-627 GTIQGRHKQ
+627 GTLQGRHKQ
-636 VPALTLRLF
+636 VPALTLRLL

-657 NGAGL
+657 NGAEL
-662 DVLQFPDA
+662 DTLQFPDA

-701 NDEPHPVTIL
+701 NDEPYPVTIL
-711 GIFPEVVINAEEN
+711 GIFPEVVVNAEEN

>member
-37 NFIVLPQGALI
+37 NFLVLPQGALI
-48 NRPGTTVLDPERSY
+48 NRPGTTVLDPGRSY

-90 SFTGFRERI
+90 TYTGFHERI

-106 AHLAR
+106 SHLAR

-138 NGHRVWKFAKVE
+138 NAHHIWKFAKVE
-150 LDKGPFEDTNTDE
+150 LDEGPFEDTNTDE
-163 TKKLSFTE
+163 EKKLSFTE
-171 LADFKYDM
+171 LPEFKYGM
-179 HANFPLFLTWDLL
+179 HANVPLFLTWDLL
-192 EALLKVEVKVKAAAG
+192 EVLLKVEVKIKGWSDTFEVKPAG
-207 DMELKPG
+207 VT
-214 AKLPDGT
+214 A
-221 IPFGEWQ
+221 FGEWV

-236 FTWRTTGK
+236 FSYRTTGK
-244 WTGTVV
+244 WTGTVK

-259 VGKDEAHWT
+259 VGKDEAD
-268 WEPFKRYFS
+268 WEWEEFKEYFS
-277 NTGAEENFSFSGT
+277 DGVAEENFAFSGT

-302 AGPANRVV
+302 AGPKRRVV
-310 VSYSYEGGLIERILR
+310 IAFDYEGGLIERILR
-325 VKEIQNQQEATV
+325 VKEIISQQRAIV

-353 SIGAFGPHYGYPSL
+353 AIGAFGPHYGYPSL

-399 TSIPTKDSDSITVTL
+399 TSIPAKDSDAITVTL
-414 ASKEVNAI
+414 SSKEINAI
-422 RGLASRGDLLIFTAG
+422 QGLASRGDLLIFTTG
-437 AEWSAKA
+437 GEWSAKA

-469 APLDVGDATLYVQR
+469 APLDVGDVTLFVQR

-495 EIDGYSSSDVSILAA
+495 EIDGYSSSDISILAA
-510 HIFEN
+510 HMFEN
-515 NPIVEWAYQQS
+515 NPVVAWAYQQT
-526 PWSIVWCALA
+526 PWSIVWCVLA
-536 DGTVGALTIQREHQV
+536 DGTVGTLTLQREHQV
-551 AAWARQIFGPGGHR
+551 TAWTRQVFGLQGHK
-565 VEGVCC
+565 VGGVCC

-581 LAVRRGNGLQVER
+581 LAVRRGDGLQVER
-594 LNRRFDG
+594 LNRRLDTGTSG
-601 AGSFKDAGAYTVHSV
+601 ATFKDAGAYTVHSV
-616 LECLDWEQSAN
+616 LECLDWEQSVN
-627 GTIQGRHKQ
+627 GTLQGRHKQ
-636 VPALTLRLF
+636 VPALTLRLL

-657 NGAGL
+657 NGAEL
-662 DVLQFPDA
+662 DTLQFPDA

-701 NDEPHPVTIL
+701 NDEPYPVTIL
-711 GIFPEVVINAEEN
+711 GIFPEVVVNAEEN

>member
-22 RIDLAQYHVGARTIR
+22 RVDLAQYHVGARAIR
-37 NFIVLPQGALI
+37 NFIVLPQGALV
-48 NRPGTTVLDPERSY
+48 NRPGTTVLDPGRSY

-90 SFTGFRERI
+90 SFTGYRERI
-99 QDSPYKT
+99 PGSPYKA

-124 HPDVPIHMLRREME
+124 HPDVPIHMLRRETE
-138 NGHRVWKFAKVE
+138 NGRRVWKFAKVE
-150 LDKGPFEDTNTDE
+150 LDKGPFEDANTDE
-163 TKKLSFTE
+163 EKKLSFTE
-171 LADFKYDM
+171 RADFKYDM

-192 EALLKVEVKVKAAAG
+192 EALIKVEVKVKAWSDTFELRPAG
-207 DMELKPG
+207 VT
-214 AKLPDGT
+214 A
-221 IPFGEWQ
+221 FGEPV
-228 TVKNVFGA
+228 TVRNVFGA
-236 FTWRTTGK
+236 FSYRTTGK
-244 WTGTVV
+244 WTGTIR

-259 VGKDEAHWT
+259 VGKPSEDEWV
-268 WEPFKRYFS
+268 WEPFKEYFS
-277 NTGAEENFSFSGT
+277 DGNAEENFAFSGA
-290 VEEYATHFRFAY
+290 VEEYATHFRFSY
-302 AGPANRVV
+302 AGPKNRVV
-310 VSYSYEGGLIERILR
+310 VAFDYEGGLIERILR
-325 VKEIQNQQEATV
+325 VKEIISQQEATV

-437 AEWSAKA
+437 AEWAAKA

-469 APLDVGDATLYVQR
+469 APLDVGDATLFVQR

-495 EIDGYSSSDVSILAA
+495 EIDGYSSSDISILAA
-510 HIFEN
+510 HIFEG
-515 NPIVEWAYQQS
+515 NPVVEWAYQQS

-551 AAWARQIFGPGGHR
+551 TAWTRQIFGAQGHK

-594 LNRRFDG
+594 LNRRLDEGG
-601 AGSFKDAGAYTVHSV
+601 AESFKDAGAYAVHSV

-627 GTIQGRHKQ
+627 GTLQGRHKQ

-657 NGAGL
+657 NGAEL

-701 NDEPHPVTIL
+701 NDEPYPVTIL
-711 GIFPEVVINAEEN
+711 GIFPEVILNEN

>member
-37 NFIVLPQGALI
+37 NFLVLPQGALI
-48 NRPGTTVLDPERSY
+48 NRPGTTVLDPGRSY
-62 GAVRLVP
+62 GAVRVVP

-99 QDSPYKT
+99 PDSPYKSS
-106 AHLAR
+106 HLAR

-124 HPDVPIHMLRREME
+124 HPDVPIHTLRREME

-150 LDKGPFEDTNTDE
+150 LDKGPFEDANTDE
-163 TKKLSFTE
+163 EKKLSFIE
-171 LADFKYDM
+171 RPNFQYWLS
-179 HANFPLFLTWDLL
+179 ANFPLFLTYDLL
-192 EALLKVEVKVKAAAG
+192 EALLKIEVKVKAWSGTLDLA
-207 DMELKPG
+207 PG
-214 AKLPDGT
+214 VPVV
-221 IPFGEWQ
+221 
-228 TVKNVFGA
+228 VKDVFGP
-236 FTWRTTGK
+236 FTYRTTGK
-244 WTGTVV
+244 WTGSVK
-250 VERCLPEGW
+250 VERCPPEGW
-259 VGKDEAHWT
+259 VGKANEGEWV
-268 WEPFKRYFS
+268 WENFKEYFS
-277 NTGAEENFSFSGT
+277 DKDAEENFAFSGT
-290 VEEYATHFRFAY
+290 VEEYATHFRFTY
-302 AGPANRVV
+302 SGTKKRVV
-310 VSYSYEGGLIERILR
+310 LAFDYEGGLIERILR
-325 VKEIQNQQEATV
+325 VKGIISQQRAIV

-353 SIGAFGPHYGYPSL
+353 AIGAFGPHYGYPSL

-399 TSIPTKDSDSITVTL
+399 TSIPAKDSDAITVTL
-414 ASKEVNAI
+414 ASKEINEI
-422 RGLASRGDLLIFTAG
+422 QGLASRGDLLIFTVG
-437 AEWSAKA
+437 GEWAAKA

-454 SIVITPSGYRGSHRL
+454 SIVITPSGYRGSHTL
-469 APLDVGDATLYVQR
+469 APLDVGDVTLFVQR

-495 EIDGYSSSDVSILAA
+495 EVDGYSSSDISILAA
-510 HIFEN
+510 HMFEG
-515 NPIVEWAYQQS
+515 NPVVDWAYQQS
-526 PWSIVWCALA
+526 PWSVVWCVLA
-536 DGTVGALTIQREHQV
+536 DGTVGALTLQREHQV

-616 LECLDWEQSAN
+616 LECLDWEQSVD
-627 GTIQGRHKQ
+627 GTLQGRHKQ

-645 RTVTLKGGIVTE
+645 RTATLKGGIVTE
-657 NGAGL
+657 NGAEL

-701 NDEPHPVTIL
+701 NDEPSPVTIL
-711 GIFPEVVINAEEN
+711 GIFPEVVISAEEN

>member
-22 RIDLAQYHVGARTIR
+22 RVDLAQYHVGARAIR
-37 NFIVLPQGALI
+37 NFIVLPQGALV
-48 NRPGTTVLDPERSY
+48 NRPGTTVLDPGRSY

-90 SFTGFRERI
+90 TFTGFRERI
-99 QDSPYKT
+99 PGSPYKSS
-106 AHLAR
+106 HLAR

-138 NGHRVWKFAKVE
+138 NGRRVWKFAKVE
-150 LDKGPFEDTNTDE
+150 LDKGPFEDANTDE
-163 TKKLSFTE
+163 EKKLSFTE
-171 LADFKYDM
+171 QSNFKYEM
-179 HANFPLFLTWDLL
+179 HANFPLFLTYDLL
-192 EALLKVEVKVKAAAG
+192 EALIKVEVKIKGWSDTFEVKPAG
-207 DMELKPG
+207 VT
-214 AKLPDGT
+214 A
-221 IPFGEWQ
+221 FGEWV

-236 FTWRTTGK
+236 FTYRTTGK
-244 WTGTVV
+244 WTGTIKVD
-250 VERCLPEGW
+250 RCLPEGW
-259 VGKDEAHWT
+259 VGKDEAD
-268 WEPFKRYFS
+268 WEWEEFKEYFS
-277 NTGAEENFSFSGT
+277 DGDAEENFAFSGT

-302 AGPANRVV
+302 AGPKRRVV
-310 VSYSYEGGLIERILR
+310 IAFDYEGGLIERVFR
-325 VKEIQNQQEATV
+325 VKEIISQQRAIV

-414 ASKEVNAI
+414 ASKEINEI

-469 APLDVGDATLYVQR
+469 APLDVGDATLFVQR

-495 EIDGYSSSDVSILAA
+495 EIDGYSSSDISILAA
-510 HIFEN
+510 HIFEG
-515 NPIVEWAYQQS
+515 NPVVEWAYQQT
-526 PWSIVWCALA
+526 PWSIVWCVLA
-536 DGTVGALTIQREHQV
+536 DGTVGTLTLQREHQV
-551 AAWARQIFGPGGHR
+551 TAWTRQVFGLQGHK
-565 VEGVCC
+565 VGGVCC
-571 IPGDVQDDLY
+571 IPGDVQDDVY
-581 LAVRRGNGLQVER
+581 LAVRRGDGLQVER
-594 LNRRFDG
+594 LNRRLDTAASG
-601 AGSFKDAGAYTVHSV
+601 ATFKDAGAYTVHSV

-627 GTIQGRHKQ
+627 GTLQGRHKQ
-636 VPALTLRLF
+636 VPTLTLRLF
-645 RTVTLKGGIVTE
+645 RTVTLRGGIVTE
-657 NGAGL
+657 NGAEL
-662 DVLQFPDA
+662 DVLQFPNA

-701 NDEPHPVTIL
+701 NDEPYPVTIL
-711 GIFPEVVINAEEN
+711 GIFPEVVISAEEN